1 MAKRKN
7 NQLKKEDRK
16 IERVLGLWN
25 MLSHGR
31 AISRKEVEEQ
41 YNVDGRTVS
50 RYFADL
56 RDYLEQMEKVDG
68 ISRTLVYSSK
78 DRKYRIEEMESQF
91 ISNGELLGICKILLA
106 SRAFEG
112 KTLDSLLER
121 LLQTAVPMK
130 DKEQIRECIKKEL
143 FGYPKPK
150 HKEPDMN
157 TLWQIAQAVDHH
169 HILKMNYQKIG
180 ATYSKVHR
188 IRPLGVFF
196 SEYYF
201 YLVGWPLDQEEWAP
215 QNFYAYRLDRITH
228 VEDTGEDFKIPY
240 AERFQEGTFK
250 NRVQYMF
257 GGEVEHL
264 ECIYKGK
271 SIEALLDRLP
281 TAKAKKQDDGSW
293 YVKADIQG
301 EGILMWLLSQG
312 SRIDVLKPEKL
323 RNAWLEEA
331 RKICEMGKK

>member
-1 MAKRKN
+1 MAKRNN

-25 MLSHGR
+25 LLSHGR
-31 AISRKEVEEQ
+31 AVSRKEIEEQ
-41 YNVDGRTVS
+41 YKVDGRTVS

-56 RDYLEQMEKVDG
+56 RSYLEQMEKVDG
-68 ISRTLVYSSK
+68 ISRTLVYDSK
-78 DRKYRIEEMESQF
+78 ERKYQIQELESQF
-91 ISNGELLGICKILLA
+91 LSNGELLGICKILLA

-112 KTLDSLLER
+112 KTLDALLER

-130 DKEQIRECIKKEL
+130 DKEKIREYIKKEL

-157 TLWQIAQAVDHH
+157 MLWTIAQAVDHR
-169 HILKMNYQKIG
+169 HILKMNYKKIG
-180 ATYSKVHR
+180 ATYSKVHH

-201 YLVGWPLDQEEWAP
+201 YLVAWPLENEEWVP
-215 QNFYAYRLDRITH
+215 KNVYAYRLDRMTYI
-228 VEDTGEDFKIPY
+228 EDTGENFAMPY
-240 AERFQEGTFK
+240 AKRFQDGAFK

-257 GGEVEHL
+257 GGEVEQL

-281 TAKAKKQDDGSW
+281 TAKAKLQSDGTW

-301 EGILMWLLSQG
+301 DGILMWLLSQG
-312 SRIDVLKPEKL
+312 SRIQVLKPEKL
-323 RNAWLEEA
+323 RQEWLKEA
-331 RKICEMGKK
+331 REICKMGEE